1 MAAQAKPSKRVFV
14 PVAKTYKDPVASA
27 DRIVGGIRRPT
38 GRTRVHPSS
47 CSTVPFWPSL
57 RARPTASRAPKEQA
71 MPRRRRRGEP
81 QAKGSP
87 ASPPRGRSQAR
98 TPDSSPRRR
107 GAAPSPKTR
116 ALAFLATPPPVSMPP
131 RPALA
136 LAYEDAAAREL
147 ALDVAY
153 ESDETSEDPR
163 LLPAI
168 ATEIEA
174 YDDPKQI
181 SPGYSTS
188 EGEDEACRLGC
199 GDLSPYSTS
208 EDEDHAAPLRGR
220 GPLPSYRPSK
230 LTRRSKALGPRRR
243 GKAVAFASEPLS
255 VAILTPVSA
264 VKPQRVAF
272 SPVAPVEALELSR
285 AEVLPPRRWRR
296 GPLFVL
302 AVVLGA
308 LFANGLKTTKPATVS
323 STPVRTRPTPIG
335 LSLATPLRPGRA
347 RLSRVPVATPF
358 PAPTADA
365 VPLVVLAAATGAVA
379 ATGAPPAVRLVAA
392 AAPRAARVLVTALR

>member
-1 MAAQAKPSKRVFV
+1 MLGFQCGADGSNPSLLQQPAGGSLLPASNETIESKGHYLKMNGREIFKSAVRVMERAALELLERHGIDKNEVSHVIPHQAN
-14 PVAKTYKDPVASA
+14 A
-27 DRIVGGIRRPT
+27 RIVE
-38 GRTRVHPSS
+38 
-47 CSTVPFWPSL
+47 SL
-57 RARPTASRAPKEQA
+57 SQRLEIPMERFYCNLHKYGNTSAASIP
-71 MPRRRRRGEP
+71 
-81 QAKGSP
+81 
-87 ASPPRGRSQAR
+87 
-98 TPDSSPRRR
+98 
-107 GAAPSPKTR
+107 
-116 ALAFLATPPPVSMPP
+116 
-131 RPALA
+131 
-136 LAYEDAAAREL
+136 L
-147 ALDVAY
+147 ALDEAY
-153 ESDETSEDPR
+153 SESETSEDPR

-230 LTRRSKALGPRRR
+230 LTRRSKALGARRR
-243 GKAVAFASEPLS
+243 GKTVAFASEPLS

-272 SPVAPVEALELSR
+272 SPVAPAEVLELSSV
-285 AEVLPPRRWRR
+285 EVLPPRRWRR

-323 STPVRTRPTPIG
+323 MVRKQPTPIG
-335 LSLATPLRPGRA
+335 LSLTTPLRPGRA
-347 RLSRVPVATPF
+347 RLSRVPEPTPF
-358 PAPTADA
+358 PEPTADA
-365 VPLVVLAAATGAVA
+365 VPLVVLAAATGAA
-379 ATGAPPAVRLVAA
+379 AAMSAPPAVRLV
-392 AAPRAARVLVTALR
+392 PRAARVLVTALR

>member
-1 MAAQAKPSKRVFV
+1 
-14 PVAKTYKDPVASA
+14 
-27 DRIVGGIRRPT
+27 
-38 GRTRVHPSS
+38 
-47 CSTVPFWPSL
+47 
-57 RARPTASRAPKEQA
+57 

-81 QAKGSP
+81 PQAEGSP

-285 AEVLPPRRWRR
+285 AEVVSPPRRQRR
-296 GPLFVL
+296 GPLVLL
-302 AVVLGA
+302 AVVLCA
-308 LFANGLKTTKPATVS
+308 LFANGLQTVKPATLS
-323 STPVRTRPTPIG
+323 MVRKQPTPIG
-335 LSLATPLRPGRA
+335 LSLATPLRPGTA

-358 PAPTADA
+358 PEPAADA

>member
-1 MAAQAKPSKRVFV
+1 M
-14 PVAKTYKDPVASA
+14 T
-27 DRIVGGIRRPT
+27 
-38 GRTRVHPSS
+38 
-47 CSTVPFWPSL
+47 
-57 RARPTASRAPKEQA
+57 
-71 MPRRRRRGEP
+71 RRR
-81 QAKGSP
+81 QKKGSP

-116 ALAFLATPPPVSMPP
+116 ALAFLATPPPVSTAP

-136 LAYEDAAAREL
+136 LAYEDAAAAARAAEL
-147 ALDVAY
+147 ALDEAY
-153 ESDETSEDPR
+153 ESESSEDPR

-255 VAILTPVSA
+255 VAILTPVTPVSA

-272 SPVAPVEALELSR
+272 STPAPAVKPITFSPVAPVEVLELSR

-302 AVVLGA
+302 AAVLCA
-308 LFANGLKTTKPATVS
+308 LFANGLKTTKPTTVS
-323 STPVRTRPTPIG
+323 MVRKQPTPIG
-335 LSLATPLRPGRA
+335 LSLTTPLRPSTA
-347 RLSRVPVATPF
+347 RLARVPVATPF
-358 PAPTADA
+358 PEPTADA
-365 VPLVVLAAATGAVA
+365 VPLVVLAAATGAFA

>member
-1 MAAQAKPSKRVFV
+1 
-14 PVAKTYKDPVASA
+14 
-27 DRIVGGIRRPT
+27 
-38 GRTRVHPSS
+38 
-47 CSTVPFWPSL
+47 
-57 RARPTASRAPKEQA
+57 
-71 MPRRRRRGEP
+71 MPRRRQKKE
-81 QAKGSP
+81 GSP

-230 LTRRSKALGPRRR
+230 LTRRSKALGARRR
-243 GKAVAFASEPLS
+243 GKTVAFASEPLS

-302 AVVLGA
+302 AVVLGV
-308 LFANGLKTTKPATVS
+308 LFANGLQTVKPATVS
-323 STPVRTRPTPIG
+323 MVRKQPTPIG
-335 LSLATPLRPGRA
+335 LSLATPLRPGTA

-358 PAPTADA
+358 PEPAADA

>member
-1 MAAQAKPSKRVFV
+1 MYGFYR
-14 PVAKTYKDPVASA
+14 
-27 DRIVGGIRRPT
+27 
-38 GRTRVHPSS
+38 RVHRS
-47 CSTVPFWPSL
+47 CSILGWNRGRYLTPHGPPAPPKLGQNTTVKGL
-57 RARPTASRAPKEQA
+57 CCARAPPCAAAPQKEA

-81 QAKGSP
+81 PQATGSP

-98 TPDSSPRRR
+98 TPDTSPRRR

-272 SPVAPVEALELSR
+272 SPVAPVEILEFSR
-285 AEVLPPRRWRR
+285 AEVLPPPRRRR

-323 STPVRTRPTPIG
+323 MVRKQPTPIG
-335 LSLATPLRPGRA
+335 LSRTTPLRPGRA
-347 RLSRVPVATPF
+347 RLSRVPEPTAAPE
-358 PAPTADA
+358 PTADA
-365 VPLVVLAAATGAVA
+365 VPLVVLAAATGAA
-379 ATGAPPAVRLVAA
+379 AAMSTPPAVRLV
-392 AAPRAARVLVTALR
+392 PRAARVLVTALR

>member
-1 MAAQAKPSKRVFV
+1 
-14 PVAKTYKDPVASA
+14 
-27 DRIVGGIRRPT
+27 
-38 GRTRVHPSS
+38 
-47 CSTVPFWPSL
+47 
-57 RARPTASRAPKEQA
+57 
-71 MPRRRRRGEP
+71 MPRRRQKKE
-81 QAKGSP
+81 GSP

-230 LTRRSKALGPRRR
+230 LTRRSKALGARRR
-243 GKAVAFASEPLS
+243 GKTVAFASEPLS
-255 VAILTPVSA
+255 VAILTPVMSA

-308 LFANGLKTTKPATVS
+308 LFANGLKTTTPATVS
-323 STPVRTRPTPIG
+323 TMVRTRPTP
-335 LSLATPLRPGRA
+335 LTRSLTTPLRPSTA
-347 RLSRVPVATPF
+347 RLARVPEPTAAPE
-358 PAPTADA
+358 PAADA

>member
-1 MAAQAKPSKRVFV
+1 M
-14 PVAKTYKDPVASA
+14 T
-27 DRIVGGIRRPT
+27 
-38 GRTRVHPSS
+38 
-47 CSTVPFWPSL
+47 
-57 RARPTASRAPKEQA
+57 
-71 MPRRRRRGEP
+71 RRR
-81 QAKGSP
+81 QKKGSP

-136 LAYEDAAAREL
+136 LAYEDAAAAARAAEL
-147 ALDVAY
+147 ALDEAY
-153 ESDETSEDPR
+153 ESESSEDPR

-230 LTRRSKALGPRRR
+230 LTRRSKALGARRR
-243 GKAVAFASEPLS
+243 GKTVAFASEPLS
-255 VAILTPVSA
+255 VAILTPVTPASA

-272 SPVAPVEALELSR
+272 SPVAPVEILEFSR

-302 AVVLGA
+302 AAVLCA
-308 LFANGLKTTKPATVS
+308 LFANGLKSTPASVS
-323 STPVRTRPTPIG
+323 SAPARTRATPIG
-335 LSLATPLRPGRA
+335 LSLTTPLRPA
-347 RLSRVPVATPF
+347 ATRLARVPVATPF
-358 PAPTADA
+358 PEPTADA
-365 VPLVVLAAATGAVA
+365 IPLVMLAAATGAFA

>member
-1 MAAQAKPSKRVFV
+1 
-14 PVAKTYKDPVASA
+14 
-27 DRIVGGIRRPT
+27 
-38 GRTRVHPSS
+38 
-47 CSTVPFWPSL
+47 
-57 RARPTASRAPKEQA
+57 
-71 MPRRRRRGEP
+71 MPRRRRRGEPP

-116 ALAFLATPPPVSMPP
+116 ALAFLATPPPVSMPA

-136 LAYEDAAAREL
+136 LAYEDAAAAARAAEL
-147 ALDVAY
+147 ALDEAY
-153 ESDETSEDPR
+153 ESETSEDPR

-230 LTRRSKALGPRRR
+230 LTRRSKALGARRR
-243 GKAVAFASEPLS
+243 GKTVAFASEPLS
-255 VAILTPVSA
+255 VAILTPVTPASA
-264 VKPQRVAF
+264 VKPQRVF
-272 SPVAPVEALELSR
+272 SPVAPVEVLELSSV
-285 AEVLPPRRWRR
+285 EVLPPRRRRR

-302 AVVLGA
+302 AAVLCA
-308 LFANGLKTTKPATVS
+308 LFANGLKTTKSVTAS
-323 STPVRTRPTPIG
+323 MVRTRPTP
-335 LSLATPLRPGRA
+335 LTRSLTTPLRPA
-347 RLSRVPVATPF
+347 ATRLARVPVATPF
-358 PAPTADA
+358 PEPTADA
-365 VPLVVLAAATGAVA
+365 IPLVMLAAATGAFA

>member
-1 MAAQAKPSKRVFV
+1 M
-14 PVAKTYKDPVASA
+14 
-27 DRIVGGIRRPT
+27 
-38 GRTRVHPSS
+38 
-47 CSTVPFWPSL
+47 
-57 RARPTASRAPKEQA
+57 
-71 MPRRRRRGEP
+71 
-81 QAKGSP
+81 
-87 ASPPRGRSQAR
+87 
-98 TPDSSPRRR
+98 
-107 GAAPSPKTR
+107 
-116 ALAFLATPPPVSMPP
+116 
-131 RPALA
+131 
-136 LAYEDAAAREL
+136 AYEDAAAAARAAEL
-147 ALDVAY
+147 ALDEAY
-153 ESDETSEDPR
+153 ESESSEDPR

-230 LTRRSKALGPRRR
+230 LTRRSNALGPRRR

-255 VAILTPVSA
+255 VAILTPVTPASA

-272 SPVAPVEALELSR
+272 SPVAPVEVLEFSR
-285 AEVLPPRRWRR
+285 AEVLPPGRWRR

-302 AVVLGA
+302 AVVLCA
-308 LFANGLKTTKPATVS
+308 LFANGLKTTPASVS

-347 RLSRVPVATPF
+347 RLSRLPVATPF
-358 PAPTADA
+358 PEPAADA
-365 VPLVVLAAATGAVA
+365 VPLVVLAAATGAA
-379 ATGAPPAVRLVAA
+379 AAMSAPPAVRLV
-392 AAPRAARVLVTALR
+392 PRAARVLVTALR

>member
-1 MAAQAKPSKRVFV
+1 
-14 PVAKTYKDPVASA
+14 
-27 DRIVGGIRRPT
+27 
-38 GRTRVHPSS
+38 
-47 CSTVPFWPSL
+47 
-57 RARPTASRAPKEQA
+57 

-81 QAKGSP
+81 HQTKGSP

-230 LTRRSKALGPRRR
+230 LTRRSKALGARRR
-243 GKAVAFASEPLS
+243 GKTVAFASEPLS

-272 SPVAPVEALELSR
+272 SPVAPAEVLELSR

-302 AVVLGA
+302 AVVLCA
-308 LFANGLKTTKPATVS
+308 LFANGLKTTPASVR
-323 STPVRTRPTPIG
+323 STPVCT
-335 LSLATPLRPGRA
+335 GR
-347 RLSRVPVATPF
+347 RIVGPSS
-358 PAPTADA
+358 
-365 VPLVVLAAATGAVA
+365 AAAFC
-379 ATGAPPAVRLVAA
+379 
-392 AAPRAARVLVTALR
+392 

>member
-1 MAAQAKPSKRVFV
+1 M
-14 PVAKTYKDPVASA
+14 
-27 DRIVGGIRRPT
+27 
-38 GRTRVHPSS
+38 
-47 CSTVPFWPSL
+47 
-57 RARPTASRAPKEQA
+57 
-71 MPRRRRRGEP
+71 
-81 QAKGSP
+81 
-87 ASPPRGRSQAR
+87 
-98 TPDSSPRRR
+98 
-107 GAAPSPKTR
+107 
-116 ALAFLATPPPVSMPP
+116 
-131 RPALA
+131 
-136 LAYEDAAAREL
+136 
-147 ALDVAY
+147 
-153 ESDETSEDPR
+153 
-163 LLPAI
+163 LPAI

-255 VAILTPVSA
+255 VAILTPVTPASA

-272 SPVAPVEALELSR
+272 SPVAPVEVLEFSR

-302 AVVLGA
+302 AVVLCA
-308 LFANGLKTTKPATVS
+308 LFFRGLKTTKPATVS
-323 STPVRTRPTPIG
+323 MVRKQPTPIG
-335 LSLATPLRPGRA
+335 LSLTTPLRPSTA
-347 RLSRVPVATPF
+347 RLARVPVATPF
-358 PAPTADA
+358 PEPTTDA

-392 AAPRAARVLVTALR
+392 AAPRADRVLVTALR

>member
-1 MAAQAKPSKRVFV
+1 
-14 PVAKTYKDPVASA
+14 
-27 DRIVGGIRRPT
+27 
-38 GRTRVHPSS
+38 
-47 CSTVPFWPSL
+47 
-57 RARPTASRAPKEQA
+57 
-71 MPRRRRRGEP
+71 MPRRRQKKE
-81 QAKGSP
+81 GSP

-188 EGEDEACRLGC
+188 EGEDEAGRLGC
-199 GDLSPYSTS
+199 DLSPYSTS

-230 LTRRSKALGPRRR
+230 LTRRSKALGARRR
-243 GKAVAFASEPLS
+243 GKTVAFASEPLS
-255 VAILTPVSA
+255 VAILTPVTPASA
-264 VKPQRVAF
+264 VKPQRVF
-272 SPVAPVEALELSR
+272 SPVAPVEVLELSR

-308 LFANGLKTTKPATVS
+308 LFASGLKTTPASVS
-323 STPVRTRPTPIG
+323 STPVRMQATHIG
-335 LSLATPLRPGRA
+335 LSLTTPLRPSTA
-347 RLSRVPVATPF
+347 RLARVPVATPF
-358 PAPTADA
+358 PESTADA
-365 VPLVVLAAATGAVA
+365 VPLVVLAAATGAVTDVVRCERRLTA
-379 ATGAPPAVRLVAA
+379 AGTSSEFFTGAARLTGAAERSLGEWPPTRPVEAFVGVCLTGAAESADAALVSAYAA
-392 AAPRAARVLVTALR
+392 AMALMGPPRRPLPLRPSLLFLARTA

>member
-1 MAAQAKPSKRVFV
+1 
-14 PVAKTYKDPVASA
+14 
-27 DRIVGGIRRPT
+27 
-38 GRTRVHPSS
+38 
-47 CSTVPFWPSL
+47 
-57 RARPTASRAPKEQA
+57 
-71 MPRRRRRGEP
+71 MPRRRQKKE
-81 QAKGSP
+81 GSP

-230 LTRRSKALGPRRR
+230 LTRRSKALGARRR
-243 GKAVAFASEPLS
+243 GKTVAFASEPLS

-272 SPVAPVEALELSR
+272 SPVAPAEVLELSSV
-285 AEVLPPRRWRR
+285 EVLPPRRWRR

-308 LFANGLKTTKPATVS
+308 LFANGLKTTTPATVS
-323 STPVRTRPTPIG
+323 TMVRPRPTP
-335 LSLATPLRPGRA
+335 LTRSLTTPLRPA
-347 RLSRVPVATPF
+347 ATRLARVPVATPF
-358 PAPTADA
+358 PEPAADA

>member
-1 MAAQAKPSKRVFV
+1 M
-14 PVAKTYKDPVASA
+14 T
-27 DRIVGGIRRPT
+27 
-38 GRTRVHPSS
+38 
-47 CSTVPFWPSL
+47 
-57 RARPTASRAPKEQA
+57 
-71 MPRRRRRGEP
+71 RRR
-81 QAKGSP
+81 QKKGSP

-136 LAYEDAAAREL
+136 LAYEDAAAAARAAEL
-147 ALDVAY
+147 ALDEAY
-153 ESDETSEDPR
+153 ESESSEDPR

-230 LTRRSKALGPRRR
+230 LTRRSKALGARRR
-243 GKAVAFASEPLS
+243 GKTVAFASEPLS
-255 VAILTPVSA
+255 VAILTPVTPASA

-302 AVVLGA
+302 AAVLCA

-323 STPVRTRPTPIG
+323 MVQKQPTP
-335 LSLATPLRPGRA
+335 LTRSLTTPLRPA
-347 RLSRVPVATPF
+347 ATRLARVPVATPF
-358 PAPTADA
+358 PEPTADA
-365 VPLVVLAAATGAVA
+365 IPLVMLAAATGAFA

-392 AAPRAARVLVTALR
+392 AAPRAVRVLVTALR

>member
-1 MAAQAKPSKRVFV
+1 
-14 PVAKTYKDPVASA
+14 
-27 DRIVGGIRRPT
+27 
-38 GRTRVHPSS
+38 
-47 CSTVPFWPSL
+47 
-57 RARPTASRAPKEQA
+57 
-71 MPRRRRRGEP
+71 MPRRRQKKE
-81 QAKGSP
+81 GSP

-208 EDEDHAAPLRGR
+208 EDEDHAAPLRGAAPCRPTGLPNSRGGRRRSASEARQDGRLRVRAPLRGDPDARVRGQAPARRVLARGAGR
-220 GPLPSYRPSK
+220 GPR
-230 LTRRSKALGPRRR
+230 ALSRR
-243 GKAVAFASEPLS
+243 G
-255 VAILTPVSA
+255 
-264 VKPQRVAF
+264 
-272 SPVAPVEALELSR
+272 
-285 AEVLPPRRWRR
+285 
-296 GPLFVL
+296 
-302 AVVLGA
+302 
-308 LFANGLKTTKPATVS
+308 
-323 STPVRTRPTPIG
+323 
-335 LSLATPLRPGRA
+335 
-347 RLSRVPVATPF
+347 
-358 PAPTADA
+358 
-365 VPLVVLAAATGAVA
+365 
-379 ATGAPPAVRLVAA
+379 AA
-392 AAPRAARVLVTALR
+392 AAAVASRASVCLGGRSLCALR

>member
-1 MAAQAKPSKRVFV
+1 MVTGCDAQRTVDVHAKRAAPEIAAVIELPKAPILSAATHSPLPEELKQALR
-14 PVAKTYKDPVASA
+14 KTRMP
-27 DRIVGGIRRPT
+27 RERTGPT
-38 GRTRVHPSS
+38 GS
-47 CSTVPFWPSL
+47 
-57 RARPTASRAPKEQA
+57 
-71 MPRRRRRGEP
+71 
-81 QAKGSP
+81 
-87 ASPPRGRSQAR
+87 
-98 TPDSSPRRR
+98 
-107 GAAPSPKTR
+107 
-116 ALAFLATPPPVSMPP
+116 
-131 RPALA
+131 
-136 LAYEDAAAREL
+136 AAAEL

-230 LTRRSKALGPRRR
+230 LTRRSKALGARRR
-243 GKAVAFASEPLS
+243 GKTVAFASEPLS

-272 SPVAPVEALELSR
+272 SPVAPAEVLELSSV
-285 AEVLPPRRWRR
+285 EVLPPRRWRR
-296 GPLFVL
+296 MVPKRRRIRAFKTSSLCVL
-302 AVVLGA
+302 
-308 LFANGLKTTKPATVS
+308 
-323 STPVRTRPTPIG
+323 
-335 LSLATPLRPGRA
+335 
-347 RLSRVPVATPF
+347 
-358 PAPTADA
+358 
-365 VPLVVLAAATGAVA
+365 
-379 ATGAPPAVRLVAA
+379 PP
-392 AAPRAARVLVTALR
+392 

>member
-1 MAAQAKPSKRVFV
+1 M
-14 PVAKTYKDPVASA
+14 T
-27 DRIVGGIRRPT
+27 
-38 GRTRVHPSS
+38 
-47 CSTVPFWPSL
+47 
-57 RARPTASRAPKEQA
+57 
-71 MPRRRRRGEP
+71 RRR
-81 QAKGSP
+81 QKKGSP

-116 ALAFLATPPPVSMPP
+116 ALAFLATPPPVSTAP

-136 LAYEDAAAREL
+136 LAYEDAAAAARAAEL
-147 ALDVAY
+147 ALDEAY
-153 ESDETSEDPR
+153 ESESSEDPR

-255 VAILTPVSA
+255 VAILTPVTPASA

-272 SPVAPVEALELSR
+272 SPVAPVEVLEFSR
-285 AEVLPPRRWRR
+285 AEVLPPGRWRR

-302 AVVLGA
+302 AVVLCA

-323 STPVRTRPTPIG
+323 MVRKQPTPIG
-335 LSLATPLRPGRA
+335 HSLTTPLRPGRA
-347 RLSRVPVATPF
+347 RLSRVPEPTPF
-358 PAPTADA
+358 PEPTADA
-365 VPLVVLAAATGAVA
+365 IPLVMLAAATGAFA

>member
-1 MAAQAKPSKRVFV
+1 M
-14 PVAKTYKDPVASA
+14 T
-27 DRIVGGIRRPT
+27 
-38 GRTRVHPSS
+38 
-47 CSTVPFWPSL
+47 
-57 RARPTASRAPKEQA
+57 
-71 MPRRRRRGEP
+71 RRRRK
-81 QAKGSP
+81 KGSP

-116 ALAFLATPPPVSMPP
+116 ALAFLATPPPVSTAP

-136 LAYEDAAAREL
+136 LAYEDAAAAARAAEL
-147 ALDVAY
+147 ALDEAY
-153 ESDETSEDPR
+153 ESESSEDPR

-230 LTRRSKALGPRRR
+230 LTRRSKALGARRR
-243 GKAVAFASEPLS
+243 GKTVAFASEPLS
-255 VAILTPVSA
+255 VAILTPVTPASA

-285 AEVLPPRRWRR
+285 AEVLPPR
-296 GPLFVL
+296 
-302 AVVLGA
+302 
-308 LFANGLKTTKPATVS
+308 
-323 STPVRTRPTPIG
+323 PT
-335 LSLATPLRPGRA
+335 
-347 RLSRVPVATPF
+347 
-358 PAPTADA
+358 
-365 VPLVVLAAATGAVA
+365 
-379 ATGAPPAVRLVAA
+379 
-392 AAPRAARVLVTALR
+392 

>member
-1 MAAQAKPSKRVFV
+1 
-14 PVAKTYKDPVASA
+14 
-27 DRIVGGIRRPT
+27 
-38 GRTRVHPSS
+38 
-47 CSTVPFWPSL
+47 
-57 RARPTASRAPKEQA
+57 

-81 QAKGSP
+81 PQATGSP

-136 LAYEDAAAREL
+136 LAYEDAAAAARAAEL
-147 ALDVAY
+147 ALDEAY
-153 ESDETSEDPR
+153 SESETSEDPR

-230 LTRRSKALGPRRR
+230 LTRRSKALGARRR
-243 GKAVAFASEPLS
+243 GKTVAFASEPLS
-255 VAILTPVSA
+255 VAILTPVTPASA
-264 VKPQRVAF
+264 VKPQRVF
-272 SPVAPVEALELSR
+272 SPVAPVEVLELSR

-302 AVVLGA
+302 AVVLCA
-308 LFANGLKTTKPATVS
+308 LFANGLKTKPASVS

-335 LSLATPLRPGRA
+335 LSLTTPLRPGRA

-358 PAPTADA
+358 PEPAADA

>member
-1 MAAQAKPSKRVFV
+1 M
-14 PVAKTYKDPVASA
+14 T
-27 DRIVGGIRRPT
+27 RR
-38 GRTRVHPSS
+38 
-47 CSTVPFWPSL
+47 CQ
-57 RARPTASRAPKEQA
+57 K
-71 MPRRRRRGEP
+71 
-81 QAKGSP
+81 KGSP

-116 ALAFLATPPPVSMPP
+116 ALAFLATPPPVSTAP

-136 LAYEDAAAREL
+136 LAYEDAAAAARAAEL
-147 ALDVAY
+147 ALDEAY
-153 ESDETSEDPR
+153 ESESSEDPR

-230 LTRRSKALGPRRR
+230 LTRRSVWKSIVAAHLLPRPNHDLHAIDATPARRR
-243 GKAVAFASEPLS
+243 GGVDSSPLDGASTAASSSRNDL
-255 VAILTPVSA
+255 
-264 VKPQRVAF
+264 VKNYRVH
-272 SPVAPVEALELSR
+272 ETH
-285 AEVLPPRRWRR
+285 
-296 GPLFVL
+296 G
-302 AVVLGA
+302 
-308 LFANGLKTTKPATVS
+308 
-323 STPVRTRPTPIG
+323 
-335 LSLATPLRPGRA
+335 
-347 RLSRVPVATPF
+347 
-358 PAPTADA
+358 
-365 VPLVVLAAATGAVA
+365 
-379 ATGAPPAVRLVAA
+379 
-392 AAPRAARVLVTALR
+392 

>member
-1 MAAQAKPSKRVFV
+1 M
-14 PVAKTYKDPVASA
+14 
-27 DRIVGGIRRPT
+27 
-38 GRTRVHPSS
+38 
-47 CSTVPFWPSL
+47 
-57 RARPTASRAPKEQA
+57 
-71 MPRRRRRGEP
+71 
-81 QAKGSP
+81 
-87 ASPPRGRSQAR
+87 
-98 TPDSSPRRR
+98 
-107 GAAPSPKTR
+107 
-116 ALAFLATPPPVSMPP
+116 
-131 RPALA
+131 
-136 LAYEDAAAREL
+136 
-147 ALDVAY
+147 
-153 ESDETSEDPR
+153 
-163 LLPAI
+163 LPAI

-272 SPVAPVEALELSR
+272 SPVAPAEVLELSSV
-285 AEVLPPRRWRR
+285 EVLPPPRRRR
-296 GPLFVL
+296 GPLVLL
-302 AVVLGA
+302 AVVLCA
-308 LFANGLKTTKPATVS
+308 LFANGLQTVKPATLS
-323 STPVRTRPTPIG
+323 MVRKQPTPIG
-335 LSLATPLRPGRA
+335 LSLATPLRPGTA
-347 RLSRVPVATPF
+347 RLSRVPEPTAAPE
-358 PAPTADA
+358 PAADA

>member
-1 MAAQAKPSKRVFV
+1 M
-14 PVAKTYKDPVASA
+14 T
-27 DRIVGGIRRPT
+27 RR
-38 GRTRVHPSS
+38 
-47 CSTVPFWPSL
+47 CQ
-57 RARPTASRAPKEQA
+57 K
-71 MPRRRRRGEP
+71 
-81 QAKGSP
+81 KGSP

-116 ALAFLATPPPVSMPP
+116 ALAFLATPPPVSTAP

-136 LAYEDAAAREL
+136 LAYEDAAAAARAAEL
-147 ALDVAY
+147 ALDEAY
-153 ESDETSEDPR
+153 ESESSEDPR

-230 LTRRSKALGPRRR
+230 LTRRSKALGARRR
-243 GKAVAFASEPLS
+243 GKTVAFASEPLS

-272 SPVAPVEALELSR
+272 SPVAPAEVLELSR

-302 AVVLGA
+302 AVVLCA
-308 LFANGLKTTKPATVS
+308 LFANGLKTTPASVS
-323 STPVRTRPTPIG
+323 STPVRTRATPIG
-335 LSLATPLRPGRA
+335 LSLTTPLRPGRA

-358 PAPTADA
+358 PEPTADA
-365 VPLVVLAAATGAVA
+365 IPLVMLAAATGAFA

>member
-1 MAAQAKPSKRVFV
+1 
-14 PVAKTYKDPVASA
+14 
-27 DRIVGGIRRPT
+27 
-38 GRTRVHPSS
+38 
-47 CSTVPFWPSL
+47 
-57 RARPTASRAPKEQA
+57 
-71 MPRRRRRGEP
+71 MPRRRQKKE
-81 QAKGSP
+81 GSP

-255 VAILTPVSA
+255 VAILTPVTPASA

-302 AVVLGA
+302 AVVLCA
-308 LFANGLKTTKPATVS
+308 LFANGLKTTPESVS
-323 STPVRTRPTPIG
+323 STPVRTRPTP
-335 LSLATPLRPGRA
+335 LTRSLTTPLRPSTA
-347 RLSRVPVATPF
+347 RLARVPEPTAAPE
-358 PAPTADA
+358 PAADA

>member
-1 MAAQAKPSKRVFV
+1 
-14 PVAKTYKDPVASA
+14 
-27 DRIVGGIRRPT
+27 
-38 GRTRVHPSS
+38 
-47 CSTVPFWPSL
+47 
-57 RARPTASRAPKEQA
+57 

-81 QAKGSP
+81 PQAEGSP

-230 LTRRSKALGPRRR
+230 LTRRSKALGARRR
-243 GKAVAFASEPLS
+243 GKTVAFASEPLS
-255 VAILTPVSA
+255 VAILTPVTPASA
-264 VKPQRVAF
+264 VKPQRVF
-272 SPVAPVEALELSR
+272 SPVAPVEVLELSR

-302 AVVLGA
+302 AVVLCA
-308 LFANGLKTTKPATVS
+308 LFANCLKTTKPATVS
-323 STPVRTRPTPIG
+323 MVRKQPTPIG
-335 LSLATPLRPGRA
+335 HSLTTPLRPGRA
-347 RLSRVPVATPF
+347 RLSRVPEPTPF
-358 PAPTADA
+358 PEPTADA
-365 VPLVVLAAATGAVA
+365 VPLVVLAAATGAA
-379 ATGAPPAVRLVAA
+379 AAMSTPPAVRLV
-392 AAPRAARVLVTALR
+392 PRAARVLVTALR

>member
-1 MAAQAKPSKRVFV
+1 
-14 PVAKTYKDPVASA
+14 
-27 DRIVGGIRRPT
+27 
-38 GRTRVHPSS
+38 
-47 CSTVPFWPSL
+47 
-57 RARPTASRAPKEQA
+57 
-71 MPRRRRRGEP
+71 MP
-81 QAKGSP
+81 A
-87 ASPPRGRSQAR
+87 
-98 TPDSSPRRR
+98 
-107 GAAPSPKTR
+107 
-116 ALAFLATPPPVSMPP
+116 

-136 LAYEDAAAREL
+136 LAYEDAAAAARAAEL
-147 ALDVAY
+147 ALDEAY
-153 ESDETSEDPR
+153 ESESSEDPR

-230 LTRRSKALGPRRR
+230 LTRRSKALGARRR
-243 GKAVAFASEPLS
+243 GKTVAFASEPLS
-255 VAILTPVSA
+255 VAILTPVTPASA

-272 SPVAPVEALELSR
+272 STPASAVKPQRVAFSTPASAVKPIAFSPVAPVEVLELSR

-302 AVVLGA
+302 AVVLCA
-308 LFANGLKTTKPATVS
+308 LFANGLKTRKPAVS
-323 STPVRTRPTPIG
+323 VPVRTRPTP
-335 LSLATPLRPGRA
+335 LTRSLTTPLRPSTA
-347 RLSRVPVATPF
+347 RLARVPVATPF
-358 PAPTADA
+358 PEPAADA

-379 ATGAPPAVRLVAA
+379 ATGAPPAVRLIAA

>member
-1 MAAQAKPSKRVFV
+1 M
-14 PVAKTYKDPVASA
+14 T
-27 DRIVGGIRRPT
+27 
-38 GRTRVHPSS
+38 
-47 CSTVPFWPSL
+47 
-57 RARPTASRAPKEQA
+57 
-71 MPRRRRRGEP
+71 RRR
-81 QAKGSP
+81 QKKGSP

-220 GPLPSYRPSK
+220 GPLPS
-230 LTRRSKALGPRRR
+230 
-243 GKAVAFASEPLS
+243 
-255 VAILTPVSA
+255 
-264 VKPQRVAF
+264 
-272 SPVAPVEALELSR
+272 
-285 AEVLPPRRWRR
+285 
-296 GPLFVL
+296 
-302 AVVLGA
+302 
-308 LFANGLKTTKPATVS
+308 
-323 STPVRTRPTPIG
+323 
-335 LSLATPLRPGRA
+335 
-347 RLSRVPVATPF
+347 
-358 PAPTADA
+358 
-365 VPLVVLAAATGAVA
+365 
-379 ATGAPPAVRLVAA
+379 
-392 AAPRAARVLVTALR
+392 

>member
-1 MAAQAKPSKRVFV
+1 M
-14 PVAKTYKDPVASA
+14 T
-27 DRIVGGIRRPT
+27 
-38 GRTRVHPSS
+38 
-47 CSTVPFWPSL
+47 
-57 RARPTASRAPKEQA
+57 
-71 MPRRRRRGEP
+71 RRR
-81 QAKGSP
+81 QKKGSP

-116 ALAFLATPPPVSMPP
+116 ALAFLATPPPVSTAP

-136 LAYEDAAAREL
+136 LAYEDAAAAARAAEL
-147 ALDVAY
+147 ALDEAY
-153 ESDETSEDPR
+153 ESESSEDPR

-230 LTRRSKALGPRRR
+230 LTRRSKALGPRR
-243 GKAVAFASEPLS
+243 
-255 VAILTPVSA
+255 
-264 VKPQRVAF
+264 
-272 SPVAPVEALELSR
+272 
-285 AEVLPPRRWRR
+285 
-296 GPLFVL
+296 
-302 AVVLGA
+302 
-308 LFANGLKTTKPATVS
+308 
-323 STPVRTRPTPIG
+323 
-335 LSLATPLRPGRA
+335 
-347 RLSRVPVATPF
+347 
-358 PAPTADA
+358 
-365 VPLVVLAAATGAVA
+365 
-379 ATGAPPAVRLVAA
+379 
-392 AAPRAARVLVTALR
+392 

>member
-1 MAAQAKPSKRVFV
+1 
-14 PVAKTYKDPVASA
+14 
-27 DRIVGGIRRPT
+27 
-38 GRTRVHPSS
+38 
-47 CSTVPFWPSL
+47 
-57 RARPTASRAPKEQA
+57 
-71 MPRRRRRGEP
+71 MPRRRRRGEPP

-116 ALAFLATPPPVSMPP
+116 ALAFLATPPPVSTAP

-136 LAYEDAAAREL
+136 LAYEDAAAAARAAEL
-147 ALDVAY
+147 ALDEAY
-153 ESDETSEDPR
+153 ESESSEDPR

-230 LTRRSKALGPRRR
+230 LTRRSKALGARRR
-243 GKAVAFASEPLS
+243 GKTVAFASEPLS
-255 VAILTPVSA
+255 VAILTPVTPASA

-272 SPVAPVEALELSR
+272 STPAPAVKPITFSPVAPVEVLELSR

-302 AVVLGA
+302 AVVLCA
-308 LFANGLKTTKPATVS
+308 LFANGLKTTPASVS
-323 STPVRTRPTPIG
+323 STPVRTRATPIG
-335 LSLATPLRPGRA
+335 LSLTMPLRPA
-347 RLSRVPVATPF
+347 ATRLARVPEPTAAPE
-358 PAPTADA
+358 PTADA
-365 VPLVVLAAATGAVA
+365 VPLVVLAAATGAA
-379 ATGAPPAVRLVAA
+379 AAMSAPPAVRLV
-392 AAPRAARVLVTALR
+392 PRAARVLVTALR